1 LGFKQNAAMTLT
13 ELKYIVAVARE
24 KHFGRAADACHV
36 SQPTLSVA
44 IKKLE
49 EELEVKLFERNAS
62 EVAVTPLGED
72 IVRQAQSVLEQADS
86 IREIAKRG
94 KNPLDG
100 PLRLGIIYT
109 IGPYLLP
116 DLVRQV
122 IAHHPQMPL
131 MLQEN
136 FTVKLLEE
144 LRTGEIDCAIL
155 AEPFPDTNLAIA
167 PLYDEPFVVAVPSTH
182 ALAQRQSINAE
193 ELKSE
198 TMLLL
203 GNGHCFRDH
212 VLEVC
217 PEFARFSSTAEGIR
231 KSFEGSSLET
241 IKHMVAAGMGI
252 TLVPRLSVPQGALGA
267 AVPKRGKG
275 RAATALEP
283 RSESSYIT
291 YLPFDGHVP
300 TRRVVLAWRRSFTRY
315 EAIAA
320 LRNAVYACALPGVAR
335 LS

>member
-1 LGFKQNAAMTLT
+1 MTLT

-24 KHFGRAADACHV
+24 RHFGKAAEACFV

-49 EELEVKLFERNAS
+49 EELELKLFERNAS
-62 EVAVTPLGED
+62 EVAVTPLGDD
-72 IVRQAQSVLEQADS
+72 IVRQAQVVLEQAAA
-86 IREIAKRG
+86 IKEIAKRG
-94 KNPLDG
+94 KDPLAG
-100 PLRLGIIYT
+100 PLRLGVIYT

-122 IAHHPQMPL
+122 IERTPQMPL

-136 FTVKLLEE
+136 LTTKLLEQ
-144 LRTGEIDCAIL
+144 LRLGEIDCAIL

-167 PLYDEPFVVAVPSTH
+167 PLYDEPFVAAVPVGH
-182 ALAQRQSINAE
+182 PLAQQETVTAEALRQ
-193 ELKSE
+193 E

-217 PEFARFSSTAEGIR
+217 PEFARFSNDAEGIR

-252 TLVPRLSVPQGALGA
+252 TLVPRLSVP
-267 AVPKRGKG
+267 P
-275 RAATALEP
+275 ATAAGDKAFV
-283 RSESSYIT
+283 R
-291 YLPFDGHVP
+291 YLPFDGDPP

-320 LRNAVYACALPGVAR
+320 LRNAVYACGLPGVKR
-335 LS
+335 LSA

>member
-1 LGFKQNAAMTLT
+1 MTLT

-24 KHFGRAADACHV
+24 RHFGRAAEACFV

-49 EELEVKLFERNAS
+49 EELDVKLFERGTS
-62 EVAVTPLGED
+62 EVSVTPLGEE
-72 IVRQAQSVLEQADS
+72 IVRQAQQVIEQAQA

-94 KNPLDG
+94 KDPISG

-116 DLVRQV
+116 DLVRSAIERV
-122 IAHHPQMPL
+122 PQMPL

-136 FTVKLLEE
+136 FTAKLLEM
-144 LRTGEIDCAIL
+144 LRTGELDCAIM
-155 AEPFPDTNLAIA
+155 AEPFPDTGLAVA
-167 PLYDEPFVVAVPSTH
+167 PLYDEPFLAAVPKDH
-182 ALAQRQSINAE
+182 ALARRKSITAE
-193 ELKSE
+193 ELKNE

-203 GNGHCFRDH
+203 GTGHCFRDH

-217 PEFARFSSTAEGIR
+217 PEYARFSSAAEGIR

-241 IKHMVAAGMGI
+241 IKYMVASGMGV
-252 TLVPRLSVPQGALGA
+252 TVVPSLSVPKEQQAHIRY
-267 AVPKRGKG
+267 VKFSDP
-275 RAATALEP
+275 
-283 RSESSYIT
+283 
-291 YLPFDGHVP
+291 VP
-300 TRRVVLAWRRSFTRY
+300 TRRVVLAWRRTFTRY

-320 LRNAVYACALPGVAR
+320 LRNAIYACPLIGVKR

>member
-1 LGFKQNAAMTLT
+1 MTLT

-24 KHFGRAADACHV
+24 KHFGKAAEACFV

-49 EELEVKLFERNAS
+49 EELELKLFERNAS
-62 EVAVTPLGED
+62 EVSVTPLGED
-72 IVRQAQSVLEQADS
+72 IVRQAQVVLEQAAA
-86 IREIAKRG
+86 IKEIAKRG
-94 KNPLDG
+94 KDPLAG
-100 PLRLGIIYT
+100 PLRLGVIYT

-116 DLVRQV
+116 DLVKQV
-122 IAHHPQMPL
+122 IEHTPQMPL

-136 FTVKLLEE
+136 LTVKLLEQ
-144 LRTGEIDCAIL
+144 LRLGEIDAAIL

-167 PLYDEPFVVAVPSTH
+167 ALYDEPFYAAVPASH
-182 ALAQRQSINAE
+182 PLAQRASVNAE
-193 ELKSE
+193 ELKQE

-203 GNGHCFRDH
+203 GAGHCFRDH

-217 PEFARFSSTAEGIR
+217 PEFARFSNDAEGIR

-252 TLVPRLSVPQGALGA
+252 TLVPRLSVPPGALASDGQAPVATSSGDA
-267 AVPKRGKG
+267 AYVR
-275 RAATALEP
+275 
-283 RSESSYIT
+283 
-291 YLPFDGHVP
+291 YLPFEGVPP

-320 LRNAVYACALPGVAR
+320 LRNAIYACELPGVER
-335 LS
+335 LTN

>member
-1 LGFKQNAAMTLT
+1 MTLT

-24 KHFGRAADACHV
+24 KHFGRGAEACHV

-49 EELEVKLFERNAS
+49 EELQVKLFERNAN
-62 EVAVTPLGED
+62 EITVTPLGLE

-94 KNPLDG
+94 KDPLAG
-100 PLRLGIIYT
+100 ALRLGIIYT

-116 DLVRQV
+116 DLVRQN
-122 IAHHPQMPL
+122 ITLSPQMPL

-167 PLYDEPFVVAVPSTH
+167 PLYDEPFVAAVPSDH
-182 ALAQRQSINAE
+182 PLAARSSITAE
-193 ELKSE
+193 ELKQQ

-217 PEFARFSSTAEGIR
+217 PEFARFSSGTEGIS

-241 IKHMVAAGMGI
+241 IKHMVAAGMGV
-252 TLVPRLSVPQGALGA
+252 TLVPRLSVPKGELAALGSSAKARKGAKAVSAKA
-267 AVPKRGKG
+267 APSD
-275 RAATALEP
+275 EP
-283 RSESSYIT
+283 SFIR
-291 YLPFDGHVP
+291 YLPFEGHVP

-320 LRNAVYACALPGVAR
+320 LRNAIYACELPGVAR